1 MKKSLIFSKGEGPMR
16 KCKKYYFIHGF
27 ITFFLAV
34 YLCSSGLAQEKNSKK
49 ITYEQAYQNAKPYI
63 LKPMTLI
70 PTTRPS
76 IRAWLD
82 DEHYLLSERDE
93 KEESTKLYKVNA
105 KTGKKT
111 VFLDYEQ
118 IQKSFPKG
126 LKANQ
131 HVGFTKDYSGLLYS
145 FENDLYYYP
154 LDSKKLKRLT
164 ATPGEEKNPR
174 FSPNGRY
181 IAFTRN
187 HNLYLLNV
195 ESRLE
200 YQLTSDGSD
209 TIYNGWASWVYYEE
223 ILGRRS
229 QYAAFWWSP
238 DSSRIAFLRFDDS
251 PVPTFPLFRARGTH
265 GELEIE
271 KYPKAG
277 DQNPKVRLGIVT
289 VPRGKV
295 VWADI
300 DEEADHY
307 AAWPFWFADSSKLTF
322 QWMNRDQ
329 NNIKIY
335 TVDLKTGKKKEIFD
349 EQQSSWVEFFE
360 GLHFFKDESGFLL
373 RSDVDGWSH
382 LYYYDLEGNLKKR
395 LTEGKWTVTG
405 ISLVDEKNKL
415 VFFTARKDKT
425 TETHLFQVKLNGAGF
440 KRLTKGSGTHR
451 VSLSPEGSYFIDRF
465 SNIHT
470 PSRQDLY
477 QIDGTFLRNI
487 EESRTSLMEEYTIGK
502 KELFPVPTEDG
513 WTLPAYW
520 ILPPDFD
527 ENKKYPVLFTIYS
540 GPGSSRVSNSFP
552 SLSSLYAA
560 QEGIIIFSVDHR
572 GSGHFGKK
580 GMSLMHRNLGK
591 WEMHDLIEAVKWLHK
606 KPFVDKKK
614 IGITGG
620 SYGGYTTCLALTYGA
635 DYFTHGYARSS
646 VTDWKLYDTV
656 YTERYM
662 DRPSENKEGYEFG
675 SVMTHADKFKGILF
689 LSHGVMD
696 DNVHMQ
702 NSVQLIDKLIDLGKK
717 FEFMLYPDQRH
728 SFRDKKRTHSNRHY
742 VDFWFKNFLN
752 R

>member
-1 MKKSLIFSKGEGPMR
+1 MKKSKNHYLI
-16 KCKKYYFIHGF
+16 YGF
-27 ITFFLAV
+27 ITFFFF
-34 YLCSSGLAQEKNSKK
+34 LCLCGAGWSQEKSLKK
-49 ITYEQAYQNAKPYI
+49 ITYEQAYLDAKPHI
-63 LKPMTLI
+63 LKPAPLI
-70 PTTRPS
+70 PMSRTP

-82 DEHYLLSERDE
+82 DEHYLFSERN
-93 KEESTKLYKVNA
+93 EEEERTKLYKVNT

-111 VFLDYEQ
+111 LFIDYDQ
-118 IQKSFPKG
+118 IQETFPKG

-131 HVGFTKDYSGLLYS
+131 PSGFTDDYSGLLYS
-145 FENDLYYYP
+145 FENDLYYYS
-154 LDSKKLKRLT
+154 LESKKLKRLT
-164 ATPGEEKNPR
+164 ATPEEEKNPR

-181 IAFTRN
+181 IAFTRK

-200 YQLTSDGSD
+200 YQFTSDGSD

-223 ILGRRS
+223 ILGRSSR
-229 QYAAFWWSP
+229 YAAFWWSP
-238 DSSRIAFLRFDDS
+238 DSSRIAFLRFDDR

-271 KYPKAG
+271 RYPKAG
-277 DQNPKVRLGIVT
+277 DQNPKVRLGVVA

-300 DEEADHY
+300 DEESDHY
-307 AAWPFWFADSSKLTF
+307 ATWPFWFTDSSKLTF

-360 GLHFFKDESGFLL
+360 DLYFFKDGSGFLL

-382 LYYYDLEGNLKKR
+382 LYYYDLEGKLKKR

-405 ISLVDEKNKL
+405 ISLVDEKNKK

-425 TETHLFQVKLNGAGF
+425 TETHLFQAKLNGTDF
-440 KRLTKGSGTHR
+440 KRLTKEPGTHS
-451 VSLSPEGSYFIDRF
+451 VYLSPGGSYFIDRF
-465 SNIHT
+465 SSIRT

-477 QIDGTFLRNI
+477 QTDGTFLRNI
-487 EESRTSLMEEYTIGK
+487 EESRTPLMEEYTMGK
-502 KELFPVPTEDG
+502 KELFSFPTGDG

-540 GPGSSRVSNSFP
+540 GPGSSSVSNSFP

-580 GMSLMHRNLGK
+580 GMSLMHRSLGK

-696 DNVHMQ
+696 DNVHLQ

-728 SFRDKKRTHSNRHY
+728 GFKDKKRTHSNRHY

>member
-1 MKKSLIFSKGEGPMR
+1 MNKNKTHYFLYGSIIVFLFLCFCGTCWPQEKSL
-16 KCKKYYFIHGF
+16 
-27 ITFFLAV
+27 
-34 YLCSSGLAQEKNSKK
+34 KK
-49 ITYEQAYQNAKPYI
+49 ITFEQAYLDAKPYI
-63 LKPMTLI
+63 LKPMTFI
-70 PTTRPS
+70 SDGETP
-76 IRAWLD
+76 IRDWFD
-82 DEHYLLSERDE
+82 DEHYFLSESDE
-93 KEESTKLYKVNA
+93 KTESAKLYKVSA
-105 KTGKKT
+105 KTGEKT
-111 VFLDYEQ
+111 LFIDYDQ
-118 IQKSFPKG
+118 IQKIFPQG
-126 LKANQ
+126 LKASQ
-131 HVGFTKDYSGLLYS
+131 HVGFTKDYSSLLYS
-145 FENDLYYYP
+145 FENDLYHYS
-154 LDSKKLKRLT
+154 LESKRLKRLT
-164 ATPGEEKNPR
+164 ATPEEEKNPR
-174 FSPNGRY
+174 FSPNGKY
-181 IAFTRN
+181 VAFTRK
-187 HNLYLLNV
+187 HNLYVLNV

-223 ILGRRS
+223 ILGRGSR
-229 QYAAFWWSP
+229 YKAFWWSP

-271 KYPKAG
+271 RYPKAG
-277 DQNPKVRLGIVT
+277 DKNPKVRLGTVA

-307 AAWPFWFADSSKLTF
+307 TAWPFWFADSSKLTF
-322 QWMNRDQ
+322 QWMNRGQ
-329 NNIKIY
+329 YNIKIY
-335 TVDLKTGKKKEIFD
+335 TVDLNTGKKKQIFD
-349 EQQSSWVEFFE
+349 ERQSSWVEFFE
-360 GLHFFKDESGFLL
+360 DLYFFKDGSGFLL

-382 LYYYDLEGNLKKR
+382 LYYYDLEGKLKKR
-395 LTEGKWTVTG
+395 LTRGKWTVTG
-405 ISLVDEKNKL
+405 ISLVDEKNKR

-425 TETHLFQVKLNGAGF
+425 TETHLFQVKLNGTDLR
-440 KRLTKGSGTHR
+440 RLTTEPGSHR
-451 VSLSPEGSYFIDRF
+451 ATLSPGGSYFLDRF
-465 SNIHT
+465 SSSQT
-470 PSRQDLY
+470 PSKQDLY
-477 QIDGTFLRNI
+477 QTDGTFLRNI
-487 EESRTSLMEEYTIGK
+487 EESRTPLMDEYTMGK
-502 KELFPVPTEDG
+502 KELFFVPISG
-513 WTLPAYW
+513 GGNLPAYW

-540 GPGSSRVSNSFP
+540 GPGSSRVSDSFP
-552 SLSSLYAA
+552 SLSSLYMA

-580 GMSLMHRNLGK
+580 GMSLMHRSLGK

-646 VTDWKLYDTV
+646 VTDWRLYDTV

-662 DRPSENKEGYEFG
+662 DRPSENKKGYEFG

-728 SFRDKKRTHSNRHY
+728 GFKDKKRTHSNRHY
-742 VDFWFKNFLN
+742 VDFWFEHFLN

>member
-1 MKKSLIFSKGEGPMR
+1 MR
-16 KCKKYYFIHGF
+16 KYKKYYFIHGF
-27 ITFFLAV
+27 ITFFFGV
-34 YLCSSGLAQEKNSKK
+34 YLCSSGWSQEKSLKR
-49 ITYEQAYQNAKPYI
+49 ITYEQAYLDAKPYI
-63 LKPMTLI
+63 LKPAPRMPTLRS
-70 PTTRPS
+70 P

-82 DEHYLLSERDE
+82 SEHYLYSERDDN
-93 KEESTKLYKVNA
+93 EEITKLYKVNA
-105 KTGKKT
+105 KSGKKT
-111 VFLDYEQ
+111 VFIDYDQ
-118 IQKSFPKG
+118 IQKTFPAG
-126 LKANQ
+126 LKASQNS
-131 HVGFTKDYSGLLYS
+131 GFTDDYTGLLYS
-145 FENDLYYYP
+145 FENDLYYYS
-154 LDSKKLKRLT
+154 LESKRLKRLT

-174 FSPNGRY
+174 FSPDGRY

-200 YQLTSDGSD
+200 YQLTFDGSD

-223 ILGRRS
+223 ILGRGS

-271 KYPKAG
+271 RYPKAG
-277 DQNPKVRLGIVT
+277 DQNPKVKLGIVA

-322 QWMNRDQ
+322 QWMNRGQ

-335 TVDLKTGKKKEIFD
+335 TVDLKTGQKKEIFD
-349 EQQSSWVEFFE
+349 ERQSSWVEFFE
-360 GLHFFKDESGFLL
+360 GLYFFKDGSGFLL

-382 LYYYDLEGNLKKR
+382 LYYYDLKGNLKKR

-405 ISLVDEKNKL
+405 ISLVDEKNKG

-425 TETHLFQVKLNGAGF
+425 TETHLFQVKLNGTDF
-440 KRLTKGSGTHR
+440 KRLTKEPGTHS
-451 VSLSPEGSYFIDRF
+451 VSLSPGGSYFIDRF
-465 SNIHT
+465 SSIQT
-470 PSRQDLY
+470 PSRKDLY
-477 QIDGTFLRNI
+477 QADGTFLRNI
-487 EESRTSLMEEYTIGK
+487 EEGRTPLLEEYTMGK
-502 KELFPVPTEDG
+502 KELFSVPTEDG

-540 GPGSSRVSNSFP
+540 GPGSSRVSNAFP

-580 GMSLMHRNLGK
+580 GISLMHRSLGK

-620 SYGGYTTCLALTYGA
+620 SYGGYATCLALTYGA

-662 DRPSENKEGYEFG
+662 DRPSENKAGYEFG

-728 SFRDKKRTHSNRHY
+728 SFKDEKRTHSNRHY